1 MNGIL
6 VVFPVEVGTSLY
18 GYLYPVSFGVVDD
31 TFVIPVAG
39 SPGLSYHLDSV
50 LGHLPGE
57 SVHIFFGS
65 DGKAKMGKTE
75 MFHVKRWS
83 YVGAVHDFE
92 AGTALEGDESA
103 RELFCRI
110 VVKRLDY
117 STEILPVEFADFVN
131 VIDPDGYVFDSH
143 KPSTLIHFSVNKI
156 LIRIRE

>member
-1 MNGIL
+1 MIVIPDL
-6 VVFPVEVGTSLY
+6 VGDLLY
-18 GYLYPVSFGVVDD
+18 CQLDSVSFGVEDD

-39 SPGLSYHLDSV
+39 SPGLTYYLDSV

-75 MFHVKRWS
+75 MFRMFHVEQFIE
-83 YVGAVHDFE
+83 VGAVHDFE
-92 AGTALEGDESA
+92 AGTTFEGDEPA

-117 STEILPVEFADFVN
+117 PTEILPVEFADFVN

-143 KPSTLIHFSVNKI
+143 KPSTLIHFSVNKV